1 MKHLQL
7 VHEDTRI
14 HLTLFHFDTIPQ
26 LQRFAKASGTPVEGY
41 PQGGSIAGLT
51 RCSLFEKKYLGPQIL
66 VSGNKSINHLI
77 VHECYHAAVM
87 LHRILK
93 RRKMLPPRCNREE
106 FIAYAVSSLDA
117 LFLRWRKAG
126 YRDTLSEASINAAVA
141 PMMQCLEK
149 EFWLS

>member
-7 VHEDTRI
+7 VHEDTRT
-14 HLTLFHFDTIPQ
+14 HLTLFHFDTISQ
-26 LQRFAKASGTPVEGY
+26 LQRFAKASVEGF
-41 PQGGSIAGLT
+41 PHAASIAGLT

-93 RRKMLPPRCNREE
+93 RRKMLPTRCDREE
-106 FIAYAVSSLDA
+106 FIAYTVSSLDA
-117 LFLRWRKAG
+117 LFLSWRKAG
-126 YRDTLSEASINAAVA
+126 YRDTLSAASINAAVA

>member
-7 VHEDTRI
+7 VHEDTRTHI
-14 HLTLFHFDTIPQ
+14 TLFHFDTIPQ
-26 LQRFAKASGTPVEGY
+26 LQRFAKASGTPVEGD
-41 PQGGSIAGLT
+41 SIAGLT

-66 VSGNKSINHLI
+66 VSGNKPINHLI

-117 LFLRWRKAG
+117 LFLRWCKAG

-149 EFWLS
+149 EFWRS